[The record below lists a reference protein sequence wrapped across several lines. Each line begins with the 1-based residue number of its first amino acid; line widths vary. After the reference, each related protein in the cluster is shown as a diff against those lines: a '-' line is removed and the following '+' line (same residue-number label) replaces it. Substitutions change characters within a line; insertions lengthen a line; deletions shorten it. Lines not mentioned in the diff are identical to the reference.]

1 MVASTNQEQETTQQQ
16 TPQPQPIRSLLMS
29 AVPYW
34 NSQSQAFYYEMF
46 FVTSDRK
53 TRITPEH
60 THDILSKYLVQSNL
74 DLYVGPKAGVAINVQ
89 FSDSFLDFRHDI
101 NYSRMLV
108 RLPSNQPVNYTLV
121 QQMREMSS
129 FGMSF
134 ATDLETLIREKWLE
148 QLPRFDY
155 VVLDIHSPN
164 IAKDIIA
171 VQSLRQIQPRLKM
184 IMSNVQ
190 SQKEMKVAFSLGA
203 SLVTGRGNFNPLPV
217 CLLKPP
223 YDSNKKEIFLEQRQ
237 LCLLMSFM
245 CAPRPNIQQIN
256 MLLRSSFKMWQTFN
270 VLAKSIDKRV
280 VFSFKSME
288 DIVSHFGGHGAR
300 NLIALVIASI
310 QYDLYNRAMD
320 LNGDQLL
327 DYFKRLLTNAIF
339 IESVCKLYPYFA
351 PCRDLIF
358 EFVLFH
364 GLDAIMV
371 HRPDKFFRITQ
382 DLIKPRCRFL
392 RVLQELIVLGDS
404 IDTLNFQRIREIT
417 QRFKLHD
424 LRVIYLHE
432 QATLK
437 AMDYLRSMKILR

>member
-1 MVASTNQEQETTQQQ
+1 MAVTNQAEEQGEQK
-16 TPQPQPIRSLLMS
+16 PAPQPIRSMLMS
-29 AVPYW
+29 TIPYW
-34 NSQSQAFYYEMF
+34 NSQSQAFYYELS
-46 FVTSDRK
+46 FVTVDRK

-60 THDILSKYLVQSNL
+60 THEVLGKYLVQSNL
-74 DLYVGPKAGVAINVQ
+74 DKYVGPKAGVAVNVQ
-89 FSDSFLDFRHDI
+89 FSDTFLDFRHDI

-155 VVLDIHSPN
+155 VVLDMHSPN

-184 IMSNVQ
+184 IISNVQ
-190 SQKEMKVAFSLGA
+190 SPKEMKVAFSLGA
-203 SLVTGRGNFNPLPV
+203 SLVNGKGKFNPLPV

-223 YDSNKKEIFLEQRQ
+223 YDANKKEIFLEQRQ

-270 VLAKSIDKRV
+270 VLAKSIDKTV

-288 DIVSHFGGHGAR
+288 DIVKHFGGHGAR
-300 NLIALVIASI
+300 NLIALVVAAI
-310 QYDLYNRAMD
+310 QYDLYNRATN
-320 LNGDQLL
+320 LNGDQLV
-327 DYFKRLLTNAIF
+327 DYFRRLITNAIF

-358 EFVLFH
+358 EFVMFH

-371 HRPDKFFRITQ
+371 HRPDKVFRITQ

-392 RVLQELIVLGDS
+392 RVLQDLIILGDS
-404 IDTLNFQRIREIT
+404 IDYLHFQNIRGVCQRYKLN
-417 QRFKLHD
+417 D

-432 QATLK
+432 QASVR
-437 AMDYLRSMKILR
+437 AMQYLHDMKILR